1 MNPKQT
7 MKMNNELV
15 LPKGACFKGMAGA
28 YSALYTP
35 FKKDGSLNEEMIE
48 KVVEYGVSR
57 GLRGFYLTGSTGEGF
72 LLSKDERK
80 RVYARAA
87 KAAKGRAKLIAHVG
101 SLATDDA
108 IDLARQAAK
117 VGIDWVSSVAPVYF
131 GQNFDAAFD
140 HYKRIS
146 SATDLPFMIYSI
158 GADIVPDRDA
168 RFFDLKNVK
177 GMKYTNYKYWT
188 VQALRN
194 RLPKEAI
201 FFAGADEQVL
211 SALAT
216 GIFAGCIGTSQNAI
230 PAHFAKICE
239 LAAANDFVSA
249 AKLQAEVVKFVEV
262 LVGKPNGSWHKSIM
276 KYVGLDCGE
285 GRAPNGRPLS
295 KADLKDLFSRLDALG
310 FVKRNAARR

>member
-1 MNPKQT
+1 MKQT
-7 MKMNNELV
+7 KTD
-15 LPKGACFKGMAGA
+15 KSFDGMGGA
-28 YSALYTP
+28 YAALYTP
-35 FKKDGSLNEEMIE
+35 FKKDGSINEEMIE
-48 KVVEYGVSR
+48 KLIEYGIGN

-72 LLSKDERK
+72 LLSNDERK

-87 KAAKGRAKLIAHVG
+87 KASKGRAKLIAQVG
-101 SLATDDA
+101 CMATDDA
-108 IDLARQAAK
+108 VDLARAAAK
-117 VGIDWVSSVAPVYF
+117 AGIDWVSSVAPVYF
-131 GQNFDAAFD
+131 GQCFDAAYD
-140 HYKRIS
+140 HYKKIS
-146 SATDLPFMIYSI
+146 SATDLPFMIYSL
-158 GADIVPDRDA
+158 GADIMPDRDA
-168 RFFDLKNVK
+168 KFFELKNVK

-216 GIFAGCIGTSQNAI
+216 GFFAGCIGTSQNAI

-295 KADLKDLFSRLDALG
+295 KADLNDLFSRLDALG

>member
-1 MNPKQT
+1 
-7 MKMNNELV
+7 MKTNNL
-15 LPKGACFKGMAGA
+15 LSTPRGACFKGMAGA

-35 FKKDGSLNEEMIE
+35 FRKDGSLNEEMVE
-48 KVVEYGVSR
+48 KVIEYGIAR
-57 GLRGFYLTGSTGEGF
+57 GLNGFYLTGSTGEGF

-80 RVYARAA
+80 RVLSRAA
-87 KAAKGRAKLIAHVG
+87 KTAKGRAKLIAHVG
-101 SLATDDA
+101 CISSDDA
-108 IDLARQAAK
+108 VELARHAAK

-131 GQNFDAAFD
+131 GQNFDAAYD

-188 VQALRN
+188 VQALRR
-194 RLPKEAI
+194 RLSKEAI

-216 GIFAGCIGTSQNAI
+216 GIFAGCIGTSQNII
-230 PAHFAKICE
+230 PAHFAKICA
-239 LAAANDFVSA
+239 LAEANDLEAA
-249 AKLQAEVVKFVEV
+249 AKLQDEVVRFVE
-262 LVGKPNGSWHKSIM
+262 LLIAKPNGSWHKSMM
-276 KYVGLDCGE
+276 KYIGLDCGV
-285 GRAPNGRPLS
+285 GRAPNGRPLTR
-295 KADLKDLFSRLDALG
+295 ADLKDLFAKMDALG
-310 FVKRNAARR
+310 FVKRNDARSLKV

>member
-1 MNPKQT
+1 
-7 MKMNNELV
+7 MKKM
-15 LPKGACFKGMAGA
+15 KADKAFDGMGGA
-28 YSALYTP
+28 YAALYTP
-35 FKKDGSLNEEMIE
+35 FKKDGSVNEEMIE
-48 KVVEYGVSR
+48 KLIEYGIGN

-72 LLSKDERK
+72 LLSNEERK
-80 RVYARAA
+80 RVYVRAA
-87 KAAKGRAKLIAHVG
+87 KAAKGRAKLIAQVG
-101 SLATDDA
+101 CMATDDA
-108 IDLARQAAK
+108 VELAKAAAK
-117 VGIDWVSSVAPVYF
+117 AGIDWVSSVAPVYF
-131 GQNFDAAFD
+131 GQCFDAAYD

-146 SATDLPFMIYSI
+146 SATDLPFMIYSL

-168 RFFDLKNVK
+168 KLFELKNVK

-188 VQALRN
+188 VQALRD
-194 RLPKEAI
+194 RIQKDVI

-239 LAAANDFVSA
+239 LAKANDFAAA
-249 AKLQAEVVKFVEV
+249 AKLQAEVVKFVEI
-262 LVGKPNGSWHKSIM
+262 LIGKPNGSWHKSIM

-295 KADLKDLFSRLDALG
+295 KAELKDLFSRLDSLG
-310 FVKRNAARR
+310 FIKRNAAKCKA

>member
-1 MNPKQT
+1 MKHMKQG
-7 MKMNNELV
+7 K
-15 LPKGACFKGMAGA
+15 AFDGMGGA
-28 YSALYTP
+28 YAALYTP
-35 FKKDGSLNEEMIE
+35 FKKDGSINEEMIE
-48 KVVEYGVSR
+48 KLIEYGIGN

-72 LLSKDERK
+72 LLSNDERK

-87 KAAKGRAKLIAHVG
+87 KASRGRAKLIAQVG
-101 SLATDDA
+101 CMATDDA
-108 IDLARQAAK
+108 VDLAKAAAK
-117 VGIDWVSSVAPVYF
+117 AGIDWVSSVAPVYF
-131 GQNFDAAFD
+131 GQCFDAAYD
-140 HYKRIS
+140 HYKKIS
-146 SATDLPFMIYSI
+146 SATDLPFMIYSL

-168 RFFDLKNVK
+168 KFFEIKNVM

-188 VQALRN
+188 VQALRD

-239 LAAANDFVSA
+239 LAKANDFASA
-249 AKLQAEVVKFVEV
+249 AKLQAEVVRFVEV
-262 LVGKPNGSWHKSIM
+262 LIGKPNGSWHKSIM

-285 GRAPNGRPLS
+285 GRAPNGRPLT
-295 KADLKDLFSRLDALG
+295 KTDLKELFSRLDALG
-310 FVKRNAARR
+310 FVKRNAARK

>member
-7 MKMNNELV
+7 MTMNKELV

-48 KVVEYGVSR
+48 KVVEYGISR

-188 VQALRN
+188 VQLLRN
-194 RLPKEAI
+194 KLSKEVI

-216 GIFAGCIGTSQNAI
+216 GIFSGCIGTSQNVI
-230 PAHFAKICE
+230 PAHFARICA
-239 LAAANDFVSA
+239 LAAANDFAGA
-249 AKLQAEVVKFVEV
+249 APLQSEVVRFVEQ
-262 LVGKPNGSWHKSIM
+262 LIAKPNGSWHKSMM
-276 KYVGLDCGE
+276 KYIGLDCGE

-295 KADLKDLFSRLDALG
+295 RAEIKDLFARMDRLG
-310 FVKRNAARR
+310 FVTRNDARK